1 MNLTEL
7 LAEKDRLNVKIC
19 ALMEPVNLA
28 QGELS
33 TIESQI
39 SAAIEESIK
48 QARLM
53 AGKDT
58 GTVDVLVQGVMV
70 KSTVSKVVKWHQ
82 DKMEIIRLP
91 IRQHNDDPDQ
101 YMKPRSNTR
110 LTRRLTRAFP
120 SRSRR
125 CLQRLEKS
133 SQVLQKSPL
142 TPTGGD
148 YVFHSRFNRPGK
160 RHLAAAED
168 PALLGAGSRK
178 EHVRQHI

>member
-19 ALMEPVNLA
+19 SLMEPVNLA
-28 QGELS
+28 QGELA

-70 KSTVSKVVKWHQ
+70 KHTVSKVVKWHQ
-82 DKMEIIRLP
+82 DKMEAIRLL

-101 YMKPRSNTR
+101 YMKTKVEYKVDEKAYKS
-110 LTRRLTRAFP
+110 FP
-120 SRSRR
+120 EQIKAVFAEAR
-125 CLQRLEKS
+125 EIKS
-133 SQVLQKSPL
+133 
-142 TPTGGD
+142 
-148 YVFHSRFNRPGK
+148 
-160 RHLAAAED
+160 
-168 PALLGAGSRK
+168 GAPKVTFDTNWR
-178 EHVRQHI
+178 